1 LGPNSASLPLTSQ
14 SAAHAVG
21 ASRRRLNQQPAADWQ
36 GAEEADQPSLKAP
49 QRSHPVAALVREW
62 LLDLKVSSRS
72 PRTIRWYEQKM
83 HGYAKAGGAK
93 SLEELTPYELK
104 RYIAELQERGL
115 SPETIRGS
123 FSTLRAFASWARS
136 QGYEVDPG
144 LSSVKPPKVPQ
155 KEMPTFTEPQVD
167 AIMDTL
173 PKGWQRIAIQVLLG
187 TGMRVGELCAL
198 QLNDFE
204 DDEEV
209 AFLKIQQG
217 KGGKFRRVPVSQKL
231 RRELVRYLNQ
241 SRPDTTSNNLIV
253 LRDGRPI
260 VQTSTNNIFGRMSKK
275 LGIQVH
281 AHKFR
286 HTFATQYLRNG
297 GEIERLRRILG
308 HSTYFMVMRYVHLDK
323 GDLGRDFDLRS
334 PF

>member
-1 LGPNSASLPLTSQ
+1 VS
-14 SAAHAVG
+14 
-21 ASRRRLNQQPAADWQ
+21 SRRRLNQEPAADWQ
-36 GAEEADQPSLKAP
+36 GRQPPAEDARERPH
-49 QRSHPVAALVREW
+49 RSHPISALVREW

-72 PRTIRWYEQKM
+72 PRTIRWYENKM
-83 HGYAKAGGAK
+83 YVYAKAGGATT
-93 SLEELTPYELK
+93 LEELTPYELK

-155 KEMPTFTEPQVD
+155 KEMPTFTEAQTEAILD
-167 AIMDTL
+167 AL

-187 TGMRVGELCAL
+187 TGMRVGELCSL

-231 RRELVRYLNQ
+231 RRELARYLNQ

-260 VQTSTNNIFGRMSKK
+260 AQSSTNNIFGRMSKK

-308 HSTYFMVMRYVHLDK
+308 HTTYFMVMRYVHLDK